1 VKFSIKN
8 LKPLDIATIVS
19 AAGAL
24 YLLTKYIASKITR
37 KINPEG
43 KTFAF
48 MGDSYTALPTYG
60 WQSLL
65 AKNNNFKEVNL
76 AKGGMQTSWMVTQTK
91 NYLNSNKPDYFV
103 ILGGAND
110 AYSPQTI
117 ETAVGNIQKM
127 VDMANAKGVKPIVI
141 TGYNARKVQVG
152 NTRQRPTAEQQ
163 RRGVTQQ
170 TLWDM
175 GEKYYQMQLRM
186 LSDLKNTIVVPIWED
201 AKQSDTYDG
210 LHMTAPAHKKFSE
223 YLAGQL
229 FKTKK

>member
-1 VKFSIKN
+1 MKFSIKK

-19 AAGAL
+19 AVGAL
-24 YLLTKYIASKITR
+24 FFIAKFISRKMLFKI
-37 KINPEG
+37 KPEG

-76 AKGGMQTSWMVTQTK
+76 AKGGMQTSWMVNQTK

-117 ETAVGNIQKM
+117 ETAVSNIQKM

-163 RRGVTQQ
+163 NRGVTQQ

-201 AKQSDTYDG
+201 AQQSDTYDG
-210 LHMTAPAHKKFSE
+210 LHMTAPAHKKFAE
-223 YLAGQL
+223 YLGNYL
-229 FKTKK
+229 FAV